1 MGITL
6 NQAPQTI
13 DSSSYPSGCFFKA
26 MDNCYECDAGYEL
39 AHSTTSTTT
48 FANVKQCVKKT
59 AMYGYAWLHANGDC
73 TKHCVRWYNGMMLSS
88 GFNESLVEQ
97 VVPTTVELLEGK
109 DICNKL
115 LKDNVPSSSLFD
127 SNCPARRLR
136 R

>member
-1 MGITL
+1 MFNSNAGGTDL
-6 NQAPQTI
+6 
-13 DSSSYPSGCFFKA
+13 YHGCSDTHVCLFKA